1 MTIGGLFFL
10 PMLTVVVLI
19 KLIAEIA
26 LFAFAAQAV
35 VGVLAGAGRVNN
47 PIYRFLQVATRPWVG
62 AMRRVLPQG
71 VTERRVAWAAF
82 FVLLGAWCAA
92 VVAKVS
98 ICLQI
103 GVALCR

>member
-1 MTIGGLFFL
+1 
-10 PMLTVVVLI
+10 MLTLVILI

-35 VGVLAGAGRVNN
+35 VGVLAGAGRGHN
-47 PIYRFLQVATRPWVG
+47 PIYRFLQIATKPWIG
-62 AMRRVLPQG
+62 AMRLVLPRA
-71 VTERRVAWAAF
+71 VPERRVAWGAF
-82 FVLLGAWCAA
+82 LALLVLWFAA

-103 GVALCR
+103 GVALCK